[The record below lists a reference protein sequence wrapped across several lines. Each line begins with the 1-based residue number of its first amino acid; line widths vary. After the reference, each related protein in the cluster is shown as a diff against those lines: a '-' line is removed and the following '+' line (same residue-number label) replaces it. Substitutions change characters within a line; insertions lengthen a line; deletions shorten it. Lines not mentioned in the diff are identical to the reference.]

1 MLAIKNWFTRIVE
14 RGLLPT
20 DNAETRLKKVT
31 LTLVPL
37 ITGPVALLW
46 GATYISFGY
55 VLPGLIPLAYAT
67 VSAISLVYFFRFKC
81 TLFIQYSQL
90 TLVLLLP
97 FLLMWSLGGFS
108 AGSMVMI
115 WAIFSPIAAVMF
127 LDKKSAVMWFI
138 MFIALV
144 IISVMIDEY
153 VASATMPVPLLARNI
168 FYLLNIG
175 FATAGLYLLVS
186 YSINE
191 EKRANKSDLLIATSA
206 FEAQDSLI
214 ITNAEGIILRVNQ
227 AFTNTTGYSAEDL
240 IGKTPR
246 ILKSGRHDADFYR
259 NMWESISQNGSW
271 QGEVWDKRKNG
282 EVFPKLLSISAVR
295 DENGKVTHY
304 VGAHL
309 DITERKAIEERIL
322 QLAFYDPLTK
332 LPNRQLLL
340 DRIQRALISSA
351 RSGHKGALLFID
363 LDNFKTINDTIGHA
377 MGDLLLQQVAARL
390 LACVRDYDTVARL
403 GGDEFVVMLEDLS
416 KKSVEAAELAETVG
430 KKILATLSQSYQ
442 LNSHVVRSSSSV
454 GITLI
459 NAEEYEV
466 DEVLRQ
472 SDIAMYQAK
481 KSGKNAFRFF
491 DPEMQQIINTRTA
504 LESALYK
511 SLELQ
516 QFQLYFQIQVNNT
529 RQPLGAEVLLRWIHP
544 EMGMSLPEKFIP
556 LAEETGLI
564 LPIGKWVLE
573 RVCAQLKKWESN
585 ALARN
590 LELAVNISAN
600 QFHQTD
606 FVEQVRELVQKHAI
620 NPGLLKFEITEG
632 ILLEDTEETIAT
644 MHGLKEIG
652 IKLSLDD
659 FGTGYSSLQYLKLLP
674 LDQIKIDQSFV
685 RDITIDPNDA
695 AIVRTI
701 IAMTNALGLDVIAE
715 GVETNEQH
723 DFLKQRGCNDHQG
736 FLFGEPMPLEEFET
750 ALLQFHSG

>member
-1 MLAIKNWFTRIVE
+1 MSAIKNWFVRIVE
-14 RGLLPT
+14 LGLLPA
-20 DNAETRLKKVT
+20 DSAETRLKKVT

-37 ITGPVALLW
+37 ITCPVALVW
-46 GATYISFGY
+46 GAAYISFGY
-55 VLPGLIPLAYAT
+55 ALPGLIPLAYS
-67 VSAISLVYFFRFKC
+67 VISVLSLVYFFKTKR

-97 FLLMWSLGGFS
+97 FVLMWSLGGFS

-127 LDKKSAVMWFI
+127 LDKRSAVLWFVI
-138 MFIALV
+138 FIVLIV
-144 IISVMIDEY
+144 ISVMIDEY
-153 VASATMPVPLLARNI
+153 VAAAAHPIPLLARNI

-175 FATAGLYLLVS
+175 CASAGLYLLVS

-214 ITNAEGIILRVNQ
+214 ITNADGVILRTNR
-227 AFTNTTGYSAEDL
+227 AFTNTTGYTAEDL
-240 IGKTPR
+240 IGQTPR
-246 ILKSGRHDADFYR
+246 ILKSDRHDAGFYR
-259 NMWESISQNGSW
+259 TMWESITQNGSW
-271 QGEVWDKRKNG
+271 QGEIWDKRKDG
-282 EVFPKLLSISAVR
+282 EIYPKLLSISAVR

-309 DITERKAIEERIL
+309 DITERKANEDRIL
-322 QLAFYDPLTK
+322 QLAFYDPLTR

-340 DRIQRALISSA
+340 DRMQRALISSA
-351 RSGHKGALLFID
+351 RSGQKGALLFID

-377 MGDLLLQQVAARL
+377 MGDLLLQQVAERL
-390 LACVRDYDTVARL
+390 LACVREYDTVARL

-416 KKSVEAAELAETVG
+416 KKSLEAAELAETVG
-430 KKILATLSQSYQ
+430 EKILAALSQPYQ
-442 LNSHVVRSSSSV
+442 LTSHVVRSSSSV

-516 QFQLYFQIQVNNT
+516 QFQLYYQVQVNNS
-529 RQPLGAEVLLRWIHP
+529 RQPIGGEVLIRWLHP
-544 EMGMSLPEKFIP
+544 ELGMSLPDKFIP

-564 LPIGKWVLE
+564 LPIGKWVLDL
-573 RVCAQLKKWESN
+573 VCAQLKKWESN
-585 ALARN
+585 AQACN
-590 LELAVNISAN
+590 LELAVNISAS

-606 FVEQVRELVQKHAI
+606 FVDQIRELVQKHAI
-620 NPGLLKFEITEG
+620 NPALLKLEITES

-715 GVETNEQH
+715 GVETSDQH

-736 FLFGEPMPLEEFET
+736 FLFGKPMPLEEFE
-750 ALLQFHSG
+750 ASLVQV

>member
-1 MLAIKNWFTRIVE
+1 MVAVKNWFVRIVE
-14 RGLLPT
+14 LGVLPA
-20 DNAETRLKKVT
+20 DSAETRLKKIT

-37 ITGPVALLW
+37 ITCPVALAW
-46 GATYISFGY
+46 GITYLSFGY
-55 VLPGLIPLAYAT
+55 VLPGLIPIVYSI
-67 VSAISLVYFFRFKC
+67 VSVFSLVYFFK
-81 TLFIQYSQL
+81 TLRTSFIQYSQL
-90 TLVLLLP
+90 TLVLVLP
-97 FLLMWSLGGFS
+97 FFLMWSLGGFS

-127 LDKKSAVMWFI
+127 LDKKSAVMWFLI
-138 MFIALV
+138 FIVLV
-144 IISVMIDEY
+144 VISVMIDEY
-153 VASATMPVPLLARNI
+153 VAAATLPIHLLVRNI
-168 FYLLNIG
+168 LYLLNIG
-175 FATAGLYLLVS
+175 CASAGLYLLVS

-191 EKRANKSDLLIATSA
+191 EKKANKSDLLIATSV

-214 ITNAEGIILRVNQ
+214 ITDADSVILRVNK
-227 AFTNTTGYSAEDL
+227 AFTESTGYTAEEL
-240 IGKTPR
+240 LGQTPR
-246 ILKSGRHDADFYR
+246 ILQSGRHDREFYR
-259 NMWESISQNGSW
+259 QMWQSISQNGSW
-271 QGEVWDKRKNG
+271 QGEIWDKRKDG
-282 EVFPKLLSISAVR
+282 EIYPKLLTISAVR
-295 DENGKVTHY
+295 DDDGKVTHY

-309 DITERKAIEERIL
+309 DITERKASDERIL
-322 QLAFYDPLTK
+322 QLAFYDPLTR

-340 DRIQRALISSA
+340 DRVQRALISSS
-351 RSGHKGALLFID
+351 RSGQKGALLFID

-390 LACVRDYDTVARL
+390 LSCVRDYDTVARL
-403 GGDEFVVMLEDLS
+403 GGDEFIVMLEDLS
-416 KKSVEAAELAETVG
+416 KKAVDAAELAEVVG
-430 KKILATLSQSYQ
+430 EKILTTLSQPYQ
-442 LNSHVVRSSSSV
+442 LNSHVIRSSSSV

-491 DPEMQQIINTRTA
+491 DPEMQEIINTRTA

-516 QFQLYFQIQVNNT
+516 QFELYYQVQVNNS
-529 RQPLGAEVLLRWIHP
+529 RLPIGAEVLIRWLHP
-544 EMGMSLPEKFIP
+544 EMGMSLPAKFIP

-564 LPIGKWVLE
+564 QPIGKWVLE
-573 RVCAQLKKWESN
+573 MVCALLKKWE
-585 ALARN
+585 RN
-590 LELAVNISAN
+590 KHACNLVLAVNISAS
-600 QFHQTD
+600 QFHQAN
-606 FVEQVRELVQKHAI
+606 FVEQVRELVHKHCF
-620 NPGLLKFEITEG
+620 NPGLLKFEITES

-659 FGTGYSSLQYLKLLP
+659 FGTGYSSLQYLKMLP

-685 RDITIDPNDA
+685 RDITVDPNDA

-715 GVETNEQH
+715 GVETVEQH
-723 DFLKQRGCNDHQG
+723 NFLKLRGCNDHQG
-736 FLFGEPMPLEEFET
+736 FLFGKPMPLEEFE
-750 ALLQFHSG
+750 ASLIQA